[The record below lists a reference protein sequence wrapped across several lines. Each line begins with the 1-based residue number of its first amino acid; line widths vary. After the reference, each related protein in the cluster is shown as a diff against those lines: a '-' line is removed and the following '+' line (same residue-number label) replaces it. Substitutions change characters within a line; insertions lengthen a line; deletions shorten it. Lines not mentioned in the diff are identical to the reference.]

1 MSERSVEQH
10 LYDEPFGFDFF
21 QAVRLLGRL
30 SPERALVGHGGPPH
44 REIVRFRAL
53 PSLEFPASAIYS
65 LTPAGGEQ
73 PVPTM
78 AVTFLGLHGPSGVL
92 PRHYTELIH
101 RLERERKGEERRAL
115 RDWLDL
121 FNHRLVSLF
130 HRAWEKYRFWA
141 HYERGEHERAE
152 PDTFTRALFSLV
164 GLGTAGLRNLLRVV
178 AVEAPTPGQ
187 AARERTLAAVDDR
200 SLLYYAG
207 LLASRHRTA
216 GGLASLLEDYFE
228 VPVRV
233 QQFVGQW
240 LELEPASMSRLG
252 LSDGNCQLGINA
264 LAGERVWDVQGKL
277 RIRLGPLGYRRFND
291 FLPDRS
297 PLPEHKGFFLLVHLA
312 RLYAGAELDFD
323 VQPVL
328 RAEEVPECQLNDELP
343 GPRLGWNTWLTSQQ
357 PTHDAGDA
365 LFAGEVV
372 VRVEEANAV
381 RL

>member
-1 MSERSVEQH
+1 VSERSVEQH

-21 QAVRLLGRL
+21 QAVRLLTRL
-30 SPERALVGHGGPPH
+30 APERALVGRGGPPA
-44 REIVRFRAL
+44 REVVRFRAL
-53 PSLEFPASAIYS
+53 PSLDFPASAIYQ
-65 LTPAGGEQ
+65 LRPPAGEQ
-73 PVPTM
+73 TVPAMT
-78 AVTFLGLHGPSGVL
+78 VTFLGLHGPSGVL

-121 FNHRLVSLF
+121 FNHRFISLF
-130 HRAWEKYRFWA
+130 YRAWEKYRFWVA
-141 HYERGEHERAE
+141 YERREQGRTD
-152 PDTFTRALFSLV
+152 PDSFTQALFSLV
-164 GLGTAGLRNLLRVV
+164 GLGTPGLRSRLRVV
-178 AVEAPTPGQ
+178 AVEAGVE
-187 AARERTLAAVDDR
+187 RERTLAAVDDR
-200 SLLYYAG
+200 SLIYYAG
-207 LLASRHRTA
+207 LLSSAHRTA

-240 LELEPASMSRLG
+240 LELEPGSQSRLG
-252 LSDGNCQLGINA
+252 ALDGNCQVGVNLV
-264 LAGERVWDVQGKL
+264 AGERVWDVQGKI
-277 RIRLGPLGYRRFND
+277 RIRLGPLSYRRFND

-312 RLYAGAELDFD
+312 RLYAGPELDFD

-328 RAEEVPECQLNDELP
+328 RADSVPECQLSEEPP
-343 GPRLGWNTWLTSQQ
+343 GPRLGWNTWLVSQQ
-357 PTHDAGDA
+357 PAHDAGDA
-365 LFAGEVV
+365 LFASEVV